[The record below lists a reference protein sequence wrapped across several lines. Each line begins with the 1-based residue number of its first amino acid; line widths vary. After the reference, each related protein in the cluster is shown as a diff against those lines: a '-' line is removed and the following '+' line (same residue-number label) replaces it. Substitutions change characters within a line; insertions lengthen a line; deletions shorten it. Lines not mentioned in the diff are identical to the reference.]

1 MTDFLTALDGL
12 EAAGGISEIYSSAR
26 IESTL
31 LRKCIIRKSE
41 GGQFPDISS
50 AISFFR
56 NAFDA
61 ALAKRDGVIRP
72 KQGVD
77 KGFDDAKVINS
88 SQDRNITF
96 VSQFCIFWIV
106 ALHAGR
112 CNLTNFIQPL

>member
-77 KGFDDAKVINS
+77 KGFDDAKVI
-88 SQDRNITF
+88 
-96 VSQFCIFWIV
+96 
-106 ALHAGR
+106 
-112 CNLTNFIQPL
+112 